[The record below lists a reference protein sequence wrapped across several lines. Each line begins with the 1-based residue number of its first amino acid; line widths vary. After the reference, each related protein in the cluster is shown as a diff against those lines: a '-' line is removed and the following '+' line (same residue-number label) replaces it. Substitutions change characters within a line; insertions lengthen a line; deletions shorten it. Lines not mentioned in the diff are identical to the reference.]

1 MKRSEI
7 LFGILRIPSD
17 ALAVTCA
24 LLLSYTLRVHNIDLL
39 PGFQLL
45 DIATT
50 LPDPPTFLRT
60 FIPPTVLLFLAV
72 AALLKLYLIR
82 VTLSLFRELSRIALS
97 IIVWVGLIM
106 GWYFLVRKQLFYSR
120 ALLFHATFFAG
131 LFVSM
136 GRILLTLIQ
145 RSLLKR
151 GIGVRTVL
159 SLGRQ
164 PLPNAVSAFLNKDPR
179 YRYLGHIS
187 SFDSFDSF
195 DSSPDLLLQTDP
207 SSSEETNTV
216 IDFCRSHHIG
226 YAFLP
231 PVLIDVPH
239 LLSVYRFGPFPILR
253 FHPTPLDG
261 WGAIYKRTADFS
273 IALLLLIALSPLL
286 LLIALLILID
296 SHGPVFYRHKRISQG
311 GKSLI
316 PILKFRSMVRDAE
329 RKREELS
336 SKNLRTDGPLF
347 KIKNDPR
354 ITRVGRLLRRFSLDE
369 LPQLWNV
376 LRGDLSLV
384 GPRPHL
390 PEEVARY
397 TDFQRRVFAVKPGI
411 TGLAQISGRSD
422 LKFED
427 EVRLDLQYI
436 EEWSPWLDL
445 FIFWRTIWV
454 VLRGEGAD

>member
-17 ALAVTCA
+17 ALAITGA
-24 LLLSYTLRVHNIDLL
+24 LLLAYALRIRNIDLL

-50 LPDPPTFLRT
+50 LPDPTTFLRT

-261 WGAIYKRTADFS
+261 WGAIYKRTADFC

-286 LLIALLILID
+286 LLIALLIMID
-296 SHGPVFYRHKRISQG
+296 SRGPVFYRHKRISQG

-329 RKREELS
+329 RK
-336 SKNLRTDGPLF
+336 
-347 KIKNDPR
+347 
-354 ITRVGRLLRRFSLDE
+354 
-369 LPQLWNV
+369 
-376 LRGDLSLV
+376 
-384 GPRPHL
+384 
-390 PEEVARY
+390 
-397 TDFQRRVFAVKPGI
+397 
-411 TGLAQISGRSD
+411 
-422 LKFED
+422 
-427 EVRLDLQYI
+427 
-436 EEWSPWLDL
+436 
-445 FIFWRTIWV
+445 
-454 VLRGEGAD
+454 